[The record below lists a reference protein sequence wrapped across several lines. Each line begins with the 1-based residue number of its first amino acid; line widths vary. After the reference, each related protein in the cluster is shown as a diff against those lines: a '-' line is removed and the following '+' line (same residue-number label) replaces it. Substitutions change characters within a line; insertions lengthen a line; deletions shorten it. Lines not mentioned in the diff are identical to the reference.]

1 MDLIDIIKNNNL
13 PLDFNKKYN
22 EYLDNPILWLIPLN
36 PNIDKS
42 IFDNKLMILVEINDI
57 LIYKND
63 IVNKD
68 FFENLFFYP
77 INNKLIIDIIFE
89 KYKIYFDPFDKTVKV
104 IDNLND
110 LTKLIQFI
118 MNKIL
123 VDNEIILLTNNLSI
137 ENYYKNIYSFLIN
150 NKSNINSFKE
160 LINLN
165 IKLPKYSKET
175 AKIYYNVFK
184 EKFNIPN
191 IHLIP
196 FCLIDAINNNSID
209 YIFNLKFNMNT
220 INKIVKSN
228 HHKKINKENMDI
240 INDCYKHIKYFKF
253 NKDEYDKLDDK
264 EEFIKSACLIDN
276 INYLI
281 NV

>member
-42 IFDNKLMILVEINDI
+42 IFDNKLMLLFEINDI

-89 KYKIYFDPFDKTVKV
+89 KYKIYFDPFDKIVKV

-137 ENYYKNIYSFLIN
+137 ENYYKNIYSVLIN

-228 HHKKINKENMDI
+228 PHKKINKENMDI

>member
-13 PLDFNKKYN
+13 PLDFNQKYN

-137 ENYYKNIYSFLIN
+137 ENYYKNIYSVLIN

-228 HHKKINKENMDI
+228 PHKKINKENMDI
-240 INDCYKHIKYFKF
+240 INDCYKNIKYFKF
-253 NKDEYDKLDDK
+253 NKNEYDKLDDK

>member
-13 PLDFNKKYN
+13 PLDFNQKYN

-42 IFDNKLMILVEINDI
+42 IFDNKLMLLFEINDI

-137 ENYYKNIYSFLIN
+137 ENYYKNIYSVLIN

-228 HHKKINKENMDI
+228 PHKKINKENMDI
-240 INDCYKHIKYFKF
+240 INDCYKNIKYFKF
-253 NKDEYDKLDDK
+253 NKNEYDKLDDK